1 MSSIKE
7 FRTIQHYNEREQRIM
22 KAELKEF
29 EAQCEKLEAK
39 YGVKCHHNQDS
50 TASLVIDKLENRKTL
65 NVLVVGKTQSGKT
78 GVIFSIIKKAVS
90 SLNVPIENIYVITG
104 LSDVDWQSQTKSR
117 LPALIKDQVYHRGNM
132 KKFKE
137 SIQVKD
143 DNDKVIGIKKNILI
157 IIDEIHVACMKDN
170 TLYNTFKEIGLNDKA
185 MFFSHDVKFVQ
196 FSATPDGNVYDIE
209 QWKHNSAI
217 VKHQPGSRYTSS
229 FDLYKQDR
237 VFQYK
242 RLSTEYEDEEE
253 EIMDNIKQVK
263 KVIKE
268 HYIDRY
274 YPNLYHVI
282 RTREGDMNCETLS
295 NFKQVFGDK
304 YAYIKY
310 DQSSTITDINDILKV
325 SPNKHTFIF
334 IKEKLRCAKTLVK
347 DHIGVCYERYTE
359 RPNDS
364 TIIQGLVGRLTG
376 YDDNNISICF
386 TNVDTVVRY
395 EEMWCQDFNA
405 DVEWRSNSTRYSK
418 YLAKSVS
425 KNTYNSPKYNNIEY
439 EDEESIKEKDKKFK
453 IFEDQDDAIDYI
465 KTELGLKAKRRSS
478 DIAPDELMVDGDN
491 PTVEYLT
498 KRMWGLSKKVKF
510 RMVPTNTNKWCVYWR
525 PSLLVSDE

>member
-1 MSSIKE
+1 
-7 FRTIQHYNEREQRIM
+7 
-22 KAELKEF
+22 
-29 EAQCEKLEAK
+29 
-39 YGVKCHHNQDS
+39 
-50 TASLVIDKLENRKTL
+50 
-65 NVLVVGKTQSGKT
+65 
-78 GVIFSIIKKAVS
+78 
-90 SLNVPIENIYVITG
+90 
-104 LSDVDWQSQTKSR
+104 
-117 LPALIKDQVYHRGNM
+117 
-132 KKFKE
+132 
-137 SIQVKD
+137 
-143 DNDKVIGIKKNILI
+143 
-157 IIDEIHVACMKDN
+157 
-170 TLYNTFKEIGLNDKA
+170 

-295 NFKQVFGDK
+295 NFKKVFGDK

-310 DQSSTITDINDILKV
+310 DQTSTITDINDILKV

-453 IFEDQDDAIDYI
+453 VFEDQDDAIDYI

-478 DIAPDELMVDGDN
+478 NIAPDELMVDGDN